1 MFNKLKGR
9 FAEAKEKQER
19 SVISY
24 EDMPLDDY
32 EQERTEFSPVAVKKI
47 IFGVFGVILLA
58 LIVFAFAN
66 RERLTWEN
74 INVWWNYEVMGTCGK
89 GYPVNFVGSEV
100 AAGNVAVYQGRIA
113 YASDTSFVS
122 LNSSG
127 GEVSNEQLRFTDP
140 IMKSSDNRFLIFGL
154 GEKTYQLQTFDKSV
168 FAGNAEG
175 GILAGDIASNG
186 KYCLAV
192 EGKGFFS
199 ELYAFDAN
207 NNRVFKYSF
216 SEYYITSVAMNLN
229 GSGCVACGVSDNNG
243 EIKACAYVLDF
254 TREAPVAKYDIEGDF
269 VIDCKYISS
278 RRCVLVGGA
287 NVYLVKTDEDR
298 IDVVDFE
305 GKTLKNYSFDPTHN
319 TFSLALSKSG
329 DGRRCDLVIYDEN
342 GEKQVIADSDYG
354 CESLSSF
361 KGVVA
366 TLDNNT
372 IYVFDSARNQYYS
385 CYAGAG
391 AKRILLFSEREAYV
405 LSVTQI
411 RRIDFSKQA
420 SPDSAFH

>member
-74 INVWWNYEVMGTCGK
+74 INVWWNYEVMGTRGK

-175 GILAGDIASNG
+175 
-186 KYCLAV
+186 
-192 EGKGFFS
+192 
-199 ELYAFDAN
+199 DAN

>member
-1 MFNKLKGR
+1 MKKKNKK
-9 FAEAKEKQER
+9 AKVAAKTATKPATTPVRNADMIPSIIICTCSQTM
-19 SVISY
+19 SFDIY
-24 EDMPLDDY
+24 EDITAKDRRLPRLL
-32 EQERTEFSPVAVKKI
+32 RKI
-47 IFGVFGVILLA
+47 
-58 LIVFAFAN
+58 
-66 RERLTWEN
+66 R
-74 INVWWNYEVMGTCGK
+74 
-89 GYPVNFVGSEV
+89 
-100 AAGNVAVYQGRIA
+100 
-113 YASDTSFVS
+113 
-122 LNSSG
+122 
-127 GEVSNEQLRFTDP
+127 
-140 IMKSSDNRFLIFGL
+140 
-154 GEKTYQLQTFDKSV
+154 
-168 FAGNAEG
+168 
-175 GILAGDIASNG
+175 
-186 KYCLAV
+186 
-192 EGKGFFS
+192 
-199 ELYAFDAN
+199 
-207 NNRVFKYSF
+207 
-216 SEYYITSVAMNLN
+216 
-229 GSGCVACGVSDNNG
+229 
-243 EIKACAYVLDF
+243 
-254 TREAPVAKYDIEGDF
+254 
-269 VIDCKYISS
+269 
-278 RRCVLVGGA
+278 LVGGA

>member
-74 INVWWNYEVMGTCGK
+74 INVWWNYEVMGTRGK

-127 GEVSNEQLRFTDP
+127 GE
-140 IMKSSDNRFLIFGL
+140 
-154 GEKTYQLQTFDKSV
+154 QTFDKSV